1 MRVLED
7 SKGRFLLCGVIKEI
21 SDGKGKAAGRCVNVR
36 IENKEWNSDA
46 GAEVCNLY
54 EVTFWD
60 SEKLQLKSRFEKAKF
75 EVGSFISVL
84 FYKNENE
91 EYKGNAVDFKKTG
104 LWELNEKS
112 CVLIGVCI
120 RTNVFGEGADKTTVA
135 TVPYNAWMN
144 GETKDIFVGVRF
156 NDKYKKI
163 QERSYKLLSPEDKK
177 YKKCIVECG
186 TIEQNLKGYYGT
198 YGKNFELI

>member
-21 SDGKGKAAGRCVNVR
+21 SDGKGKAAGRCINVR

-60 SEKLQLKSRFEKAKF
+60 SEKLKLKSRFEKAKF

-84 FYKNENE
+84 FYKNEGE
-91 EYKGNAVDFKKTG
+91 DYKGNVIDFKKTG
-104 LWELNEKS
+104 LWELGEKS
-112 CVLIGVCI
+112 CVLIGICV
-120 RTNVFGEGADKTTVA
+120 RTNVFGEGSDKTTVA
-135 TVPYNAWMN
+135 TVPYNAWDRYRTCILWFFRPTLRPHKLPKQVMMPM
-144 GETKDIFVGVRF
+144 GFEPYIMTLKV
-156 NDKYKKI
+156 
-163 QERSYKLLSPEDKK
+163 SYP
-177 YKKCIVECG
+177 
-186 TIEQNLKGYYGT
+186 NH
-198 YGKNFELI
+198 